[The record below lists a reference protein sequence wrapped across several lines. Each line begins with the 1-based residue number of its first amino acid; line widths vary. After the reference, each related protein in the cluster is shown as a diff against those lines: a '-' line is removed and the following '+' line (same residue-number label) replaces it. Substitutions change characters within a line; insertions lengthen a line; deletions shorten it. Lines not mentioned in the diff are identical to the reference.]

1 MSKVAIIGN
10 AAGAGVFTIAS
21 PNSNTDRTLTMPNT
35 SGTIETFQTIS
46 LFSASASSQ
55 AMAANGGSTKI
66 ASFGTPEIDNKSWWS
81 AANQRYTPQVAG
93 WYAVNASFTAVST
106 TASIPLSAVL
116 IYRNGAAVGSFFA
129 RSTNQSNVQADIS
142 RIVYANGSTDYIELW
157 GRNYTNTVPT
167 GAGLM
172 QIYLVQRDS
181 A

>member
-10 AAGAGVFTIAS
+10 AAGAGIFTIAS

-55 AMAANGGSTKI
+55 AITGGGTPTKI

-93 WYAVNASFTAVST
+93 WYAVNASFFAAST
-106 TASIPLSAVL
+106 TASIPLSAVI
-116 IYRNGAAVGSFFA
+116 IYRNGVNIGSFFA
-129 RSTNQSNVQADIS
+129 RSPNQPNLQADIS

-157 GRNYTNTVPT
+157 GRNYSNTVPT
-167 GAGLM
+167 GTGFM

>member
-55 AMAANGGSTKI
+55 AITGGGTPTKI

-93 WYAVNASFTAVST
+93 WYAVNAVFIAAST
-106 TASIPLSAVL
+106 TTSITLSVVH
-116 IYRNGAAVGSFFA
+116 IYRNGVEIGTISVRSAAAVTVSA
-129 RSTNQSNVQADIS
+129 TIS
-142 RIVYANGSTDYIELW
+142 RIVYANGSTHYIELW
-157 GRNYTNTVPT
+157 GRNYSTTVPT
-167 GAGLM
+167 GTGLM